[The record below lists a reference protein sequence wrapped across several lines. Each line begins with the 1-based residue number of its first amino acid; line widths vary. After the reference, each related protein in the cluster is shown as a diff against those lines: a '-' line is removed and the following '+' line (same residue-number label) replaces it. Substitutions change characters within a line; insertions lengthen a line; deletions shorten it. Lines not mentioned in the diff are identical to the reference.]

1 MKKTEKRIKII
12 LDELNKEKVIKTGTK
27 NKKDFCVI
35 NLTFPVRNFY
45 KKVSSVGDFLK
56 KLRNNLP
63 YNRPFFNRI
72 SNNGIY
78 NYTIDDENVI
88 LNIFI
93 ELNEIFE
100 KSELAPKILKLVEP
114 SKMIISFNDDKLYEK
129 TFNGKFIVSDWG
141 IWGQLYRSTPV
152 DSF

>member
-12 LDELNKEKVIKTGTK
+12 LDELNKARVNKTALK

-45 KKVSSVGDFLK
+45 KKVGSVGDFLK

-88 LNIFI
+88 INIFI

-114 SKMIISFNDDKLYEK
+114 SKMIISFNDDELYKE
-129 TFNGKFIVSDWG
+129 TFKDKFIICNWG
-141 IWGQLYRSTPV
+141 LWGLFRSLPF
-152 DSF
+152 D

>member
-12 LDELNKEKVIKTGTK
+12 LDELNKARVNKTALK

-45 KKVSSVGDFLK
+45 KKVGSVGDFLK

-88 LNIFI
+88 INIFI

-114 SKMIISFNDDKLYEK
+114 SKMIISFNDEELYQN
-129 TFNGKFIVSDWG
+129 TFSRDFVIQDWG
-141 IWGQLYRSTPV
+141 IFGLFRNISV
-152 DSF
+152 D